1 MDELIRNKSKNKGKR
16 EEVDTKPKFDRRV
29 VSVRRVAKVR
39 SGDKLLGFSTLVV
52 VGDRKGK
59 VGVAVRKGRDT
70 RNAINKAGT
79 VAEKNMFKVPMVGT
93 TIPHE
98 VKNNFGSAYVML
110 KPAPKGTGIIAG
122 GAVRAVLE
130 AAGIRDIVS
139 KQIGKGNAINNAYC
153 TFYALQKLHKVERF
167 VKPKKIEKV
176 EVKETAKEEVKTKAV
191 KTKKDNI
198 AKD

>member
-1 MDELIRNKSKNKGKR
+1 MDELIRNKSKSRGRK
-16 EEVDTKPKFDRRV
+16 EEVDTRSKLDRRV

-70 RNAINKAGT
+70 RNAINKAGA
-79 VAEKNMFKVPMVGT
+79 VAEKRMFKVPMLGT

-98 VKNNFGSAYVML
+98 VKNKFGSAYVML
-110 KPAPKGTGIIAG
+110 KPAPKGSGIIAG

-139 KQIGKGNAINNAYC
+139 KQIGKGNSINNAYC
-153 TFYALQKLHKVERF
+153 TFYALQKLHKVERYI
-167 VKPKKIEKV
+167 KPKKIETV
-176 EVKETAKEEVKTKAV
+176 ESEKTVKEDLKSKAV
-191 KTKKDNI
+191 KIKKDNI
-198 AKD
+198 AKE

>member
-1 MDELIRNKSKNKGKR
+1 MDELIRNRSKSRGRR
-16 EEVDTKPKFDRRV
+16 EEGDNKPKLDRRV

-59 VGVAVRKGRDT
+59 VGVAVKKGRDT
-70 RNAINKAGT
+70 RNAINKAGGI
-79 VAEKNMFKVPMVGT
+79 AEKNMFKIPMVGT

-98 VKNNFGSAYVML
+98 VRNKFGAAYVML

-122 GAVRAVLE
+122 SAVRAVLE
-130 AAGIRDIVS
+130 SAGIRDIVA

-153 TFYALQKLHKVERF
+153 TFYALQKLQKVDYSKKTK
-167 VKPKKIEKV
+167 KPF
-176 EVKETAKEEVKTKAV
+176 VKETKGAEGETVKAKTIKKKT
-191 KTKKDNI
+191 DNI
-198 AKD
+198 EKA